1 MFPSS
6 KFILIFVL
14 SNSLFLINLFV
25 LISISPLIFLFK
37 KILEE
42 IIPFIRTL
50 FLKKFSTFIAFTFNT
65 NLKLK
70 GERSIFLNI

>member
-1 MFPSS
+1 MFS
-6 KFILIFVL
+6 
-14 SNSLFLINLFV
+14 
-25 LISISPLIFLFK
+25 FK

-50 FLKKFSTFIAFTFNT
+50 FLKKFSTFMAFTFNT

-70 GERSIFLNI
+70 GEKSIFPEYLMGVFLISDFLDSKWMLSSKII